1 MIEIT
6 RYSLLMSRVKTITTN
21 NKSRGEVVT
30 TFLNFLQLKTCRFCS
45 LTQFC
50 CVKKESIRSYFDLI
64 LEGAQVSRVS
74 GAGGVFSTQ
83 GKRKRQDIVN
93 FISC

>member
-1 MIEIT
+1 M
-6 RYSLLMSRVKTITTN
+6 YSLLMSHVKTMTVS
-21 NKSRGEVVT
+21 NKSKGGVVT
-30 TFLNFLQLKTCRFCS
+30 TFLNFLQLKTCGFCS

-50 CVKKESIRSYFDLI
+50 RLKKESIRSYFGLI

-74 GAGGVFSTQ
+74 GVGGVFSTQ

-93 FISC
+93 FTSC